1 MWKKN
6 EVTFIRF
13 QVTTG
18 AWFKIKN
25 GIIFIELFAWKVEDN
40 NIMWTWSQME
50 GRAGGWWNKIFIRI
64 FGSTF
69 YTCQLFLTYR
79 CDIFILRVPGFF
91 CRGPKIPEDV
101 QRWRHSHTF
110 IKLVMSQGSPCLNYN
125 LATFTFQVN
134 VQNLEATLSRG
145 FGDSYRRTWDVLWII
160 QTSGYQGASRKFR
173 KRWPGNLPTM

>member
-1 MWKKN
+1 MEQLYLYIVSQINNIMWKKN

-69 YTCQLFLTYR
+69 YTCQLFLIYR
-79 CDIFILRVPGFF
+79 CDIFILRVPGLF
-91 CRGPKIPEDV
+91 
-101 QRWRHSHTF
+101 
-110 IKLVMSQGSPCLNYN
+110 LQGSNNTWRCPKMK
-125 LATFTFQVN
+125 TFTH
-134 VQNLEATLSRG
+134 
-145 FGDSYRRTWDVLWII
+145 IH
-160 QTSGYQGASRKFR
+160 QTSDVSRLT
-173 KRWPGNLPTM
+173 LPKLQFSHIYISG